1 MMDKLDNFWI
11 DFKSLN
17 LIEIDLCESKRDIST
32 TEFINWMTSIH
43 SNIINKTNNIVKIVT
58 YPNFP
63 TLFNIQR
70 LIFKRVI
77 SILLTN
83 SIENNY
89 REHIS
94 VFLNYEVYSYDKKTD
109 DI

>member
-17 LIEIDLCESKRDIST
+17 LFEIDLCERKRNIST
-32 TEFINWMTSIH
+32 TEFINWMRSIH
-43 SNIINKTNNIVKIVT
+43 SNIIKKTNNIVNIVADL
-58 YPNFP
+58 NFP

-94 VFLNYEVYSYDKKTD
+94 VFLNYELYYYDNKTD